1 MWFRELSLT
10 ASERDWSQLCG
21 SSQPVPAPL
30 RSIQAM
36 SARYYTHF
44 VTESNE
50 TRHAHE
56 WSGVVE
62 LTHPLAQARSSSEL
76 RRLLARN
83 FELDAEDIRILQLAR
98 VH

>member
-1 MWFRELSLT
+1 
-10 ASERDWSQLCG
+10 
-21 SSQPVPAPL
+21 
-30 RSIQAM
+30 M

-50 TRHAHE
+50 ARHAHE

-62 LTHPLAQARSSSEL
+62 LTHPLAQIRGSSEL

>member
-1 MWFRELSLT
+1 MVRLCAAPHSPT
-10 ASERDWSQLCG
+10 GAAPVASS
-21 SSQPVPAPL
+21 
-30 RSIQAM
+30 AM

-50 TRHAHE
+50 ARHAHE

-62 LTHPLAQARSSSEL
+62 LSYPLAQARSSAEL
-76 RRLLARN
+76 RRLLAGN